1 MSKADTIAE
10 LESELLCDSLREFVE
25 AMREDVDATDSEIEQ
40 SVLKELRHYLS
51 KG

>member
-1 MSKADTIAE
+1 MNKADTIAD
-10 LESELLCDSLREFVE
+10 LESELLCDSLREFIE
-25 AMREDVDATDSEIEQ
+25 AMREDIDATDSEIEQ